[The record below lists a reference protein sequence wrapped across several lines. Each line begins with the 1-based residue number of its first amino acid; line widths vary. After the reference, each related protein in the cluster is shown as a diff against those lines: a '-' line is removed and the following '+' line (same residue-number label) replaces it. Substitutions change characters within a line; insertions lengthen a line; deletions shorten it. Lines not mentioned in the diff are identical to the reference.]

1 MLLSGRMG
9 VGITLDA
16 ADDLIMFDLPYD
28 PDMIEQIED
37 RVHRASRNHQVVIW
51 NLLAI
56 GTIDQAVAQKVSKRY
71 QTTRESMDGRRGIDF
86 EKKILE
92 KIRVL
97 NKMSDG
103 HDSVIISEGEKIG

>member
-1 MLLSGRMG
+1 
-9 VGITLDA
+9 
-16 ADDLIMFDLPYD
+16 
-28 PDMIEQIED
+28 
-37 RVHRASRNHQVVIW
+37 
-51 NLLAI
+51 
-56 GTIDQAVAQKVSKRY
+56 
-71 QTTRESMDGRRGIDF
+71 MDGRRGIDF